1 MKAYKGFIVLLFSL
15 LTLIGCDF
23 EKQQRL
29 YVLDKKPLTYAIYMA
44 GDNDLEDF
52 AIANINALKKVGS
65 SDNMNIVVLLDRSPD
80 YNSSNGN
87 WSDTRLLYITK
98 GHSINYDIVGNYP
111 FDEEDMTDSENLYQ
125 FLRLVNDYYPSDKLI
140 LNIWSHGYGVNPD
153 GQIPQVT
160 TKGVIVDDS
169 AGSGKEM
176 SIVDLKNALN
186 NFRRYSGRR
195 VDILQFDA
203 CNMLMLEIAEDLRP
217 YARFI
222 VGAETDIP
230 QEGSDYSALAS
241 YFEAQSREEN
251 RVIASYMVD
260 SFNSLY
266 KNSGKSYS
274 YGAIDSSKVTSFLS
288 FFDSIVTDVL
298 SNKEMV
304 VSGGRTLVAQ
314 AVNDRKYL
322 SRTVEPFPEFCD
334 LYEFLNWCIEKLGGN
349 ASSGITKSNLDSEF
363 DSVVVNYCS
372 SKDLEKTRSLGINIP
387 YTVGQWREYRIHTN
401 SSTEF
406 LSIYSKTKLATLL
419 WEMYN
424 TFSR

>member
-1 MKAYKGFIVLLFSL
+1 MKTYKGFIVLLFSL
-15 LTLIGCDF
+15 LTLTGCDF

-29 YVLDKKPLTYAIYMA
+29 YVRDKKPLTYAIYMA
-44 GDNDLEDF
+44 ADNDLEEF
-52 AIANINALKKVGS
+52 AIANINALKNIGS

-98 GHSINYDIVGNYP
+98 GHSINYDIVKNYP
-111 FDEEDMTDSENLYQ
+111 FDEQDMTDSENLYE
-125 FLRLVNDYYPSDKLI
+125 FLKLLNDYYPSDKLI
-140 LNIWSHGYGVNPD
+140 LNIWSHGYGVNSD
-153 GQIPQVT
+153 GQIST
-160 TKGVIVDDS
+160 INTKGVIVDDTT
-169 AGSGKEM
+169 GGGKEM
-176 SIVDLKNALN
+176 SIVDLKNALYKY
-186 NFRRYSGRR
+186 RRYSQKWI
-195 VDILQFDA
+195 DILQFDA
-203 CNMLMLEIAEDLRP
+203 CNMLMLEIAEELRP

-230 QEGSDYSALAS
+230 QEGSDYSDLAS
-241 YFEAQSREEN
+241 YLEAHSSEEN
-251 RVIASYMVD
+251 STITSYMVD

-288 FFDSIVTDVL
+288 FFDSILTDVL

-304 VSGGRTLVAQ
+304 VSGGRTFIAQ
-314 AVNDRKYL
+314 SVNDRKYL
-322 SRTVEPFPEFCD
+322 YRTVESFPEFCD
-334 LYEFLNWCIEKLGGN
+334 LYEFLNWCIEKLDSN

-401 SSTEF
+401 SNTEF

-424 TFSR
+424 IFSR